1 MDNVQNPQNPTENCY
16 DDVQWNRSVGKFYS
30 IDACSDYVAVEPPP
44 PDYYEDY
51 RTVEDDPIPPPPPSD
66 ITFGNPSQPP
76 SDVTFGDP
84 IPPPPPTSGQ

>member
-16 DDVQWNRSVGKFYS
+16 NDVQWNKSVGKFYS
-30 IDACSDYVAVEPPP
+30 KEACADYVAVEPPP

-66 ITFGNPSQPP
+66 ITF
-76 SDVTFGDP
+76 DDP
-84 IPPPPPTSGQ
+84 IPPPPPTSGQWKKQLFRNY